1 MTMEPASGQ
10 PRLPRCRNDA
20 PRSGVTR
27 SLTLEERLMK
37 LITTLAAAAFIAG
50 SATLAMAQGGGAA
63 GSGGT
68 GASGGI
74 GGVGAGADPA
84 TPRQNMTRPTPNTP
98 AVNRRGLRDLRLR
111 HLGAA
116 GDEFLYPD
124 FGFLGDPLGLG
135 FGALNEC
142 SGFGIGLAPL
152 CLILRQQLL
161 GFFF

>member
-1 MTMEPASGQ
+1 
-10 PRLPRCRNDA
+10 
-20 PRSGVTR
+20 
-27 SLTLEERLMK
+27 LEERLMK

-98 AVNRRGLRDLRLR
+98 AVNRRG
-111 HLGAA
+111 
-116 GDEFLYPD
+116 DEM
-124 FGFLGDPLGLG
+124 
-135 FGALNEC
+135 
-142 SGFGIGLAPL
+142 APMQGSNVSNPTVVTTKKKK
-152 CLILRQQLL
+152 RSMDRTYR
-161 GFFF
+161 